1 MGDDP
6 LSPAKM
12 RMTRRRGKHCATVA
26 HRDRA
31 AQHRARRRQGPGAGG
46 RMMRK
51 FLLGAA
57 VLAMAA
63 SPAVAQRAGTY
74 GVEGQGADGS
84 RYEGT
89 ATLAPSGQNT
99 WRVTW
104 RVAGD
109 TAQGVGIL
117 IPQGPLLVVGYSMA
131 GETGVAVYA
140 VQADGRLLGTWTQ
153 GQAGGIGTEVMT
165 PGGGGG
171 SGGAPRK

>member
-1 MGDDP
+1 
-6 LSPAKM
+6 
-12 RMTRRRGKHCATVA
+12 
-26 HRDRA
+26 
-31 AQHRARRRQGPGAGG
+31 
-46 RMMRK
+46 MRK
-51 FLLGAA
+51 VLLGAA
-57 VLAMAA
+57 FLAMTAA
-63 SPAVAQRAGTY
+63 PALAQRAGTY

-89 ATLAPSGQNT
+89 ATLAPTGQNT

-117 IPQGPLLVVGYSMA
+117 IPQGPLLVVGYVMA

-140 VQADGRLLGTWTQ
+140 VQADGRLLGTWSQ

-171 SGGAPRK
+171 GGGAPRK

>member
-1 MGDDP
+1 
-6 LSPAKM
+6 M
-12 RMTRRRGKHCATVA
+12 RHILL
-26 HRDRA
+26 A
-31 AQHRARRRQGPGAGG
+31 AAFLAG
-46 RMMRK
+46 
-51 FLLGAA
+51 
-57 VLAMAA
+57 MAA
-63 SPAVAQRAGTY
+63 PALAQRAGTY

-117 IPQGPLLVVGYSMA
+117 IPQGPLLVVGYTIA

-153 GQAGGIGTEVMT
+153 GQAGGIGTETMT
-165 PGGGGG
+165 PGGGA